1 MDNQLGL
8 AKTWNLLRYLLN
20 PEETKA
26 IYKPNIHNVI
36 HAYGGQDFLREVTQK
51 YISQARPIM
60 QE

>member
-1 MDNQLGL
+1 MEPSI
-8 AKTWNLLRYLLN
+8 RYLLN
-20 PEETKA
+20 PEETKV
-26 IYKPNIHNVI
+26 IYKQNIHNVI